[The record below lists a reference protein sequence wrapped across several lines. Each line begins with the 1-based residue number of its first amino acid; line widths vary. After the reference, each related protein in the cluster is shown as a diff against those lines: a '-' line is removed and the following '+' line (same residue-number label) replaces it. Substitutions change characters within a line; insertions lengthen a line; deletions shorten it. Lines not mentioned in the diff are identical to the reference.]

1 VAPQPSGA
9 ELEAREERML
19 QAGKGDIYG
28 IPRAEWTKLQSP
40 ARYLGNEFGSIHK
53 AWDSANI
60 RFALTY
66 PEIYEGRAFDA
77 AKDSLAHSQP
87 AAVPHC
93 ITPPPLPNATLSQW
107 APPTSATSSS
117 TAC

>member
-1 VAPQPSGA
+1 
-9 ELEAREERML
+9 ML

-28 IPRAEWTKLQSP
+28 IPRAEWIKLQSP

-66 PEIYEGRAFDA
+66 PEIYEGGLPRAAHYFLLLTA
-77 AKDSLAHSQP
+77 SLLL
-87 AAVPHC
+87 PHC
-93 ITPPPLPNATLSQW
+93 ITTLPLLRPAAPSQW